1 MLTIIVRAGAALFHY
16 RNADA
21 GGKLSDRRWKIDVL
35 VIHDEA
41 ENTPAHATS
50 ETMKRL
56 PLRTNCE
63 GWRFFLMKWAERLES
78 RAGAFEWKIGAN
90 HLNDIVRCG
99 DLFDRLC
106 WNGAH

>member
-1 MLTIIVRAGAALFHY
+1 MLPIVICAGTALFDY
-16 RNADA
+16 RNTNA
-21 GGKLSDRRWKIDVL
+21 GREFSHRGRKIDVL
-35 VIHDEA
+35 IIHDETK
-41 ENTPAHATS
+41 NTPAYATS

-56 PLRTNCE
+56 PLRTNCKR
-63 GWRFFLMKWAERLES
+63 WRFFLMKWAERLES
-78 RAGAFEWKIGAN
+78 RSGAFEWKIGAN